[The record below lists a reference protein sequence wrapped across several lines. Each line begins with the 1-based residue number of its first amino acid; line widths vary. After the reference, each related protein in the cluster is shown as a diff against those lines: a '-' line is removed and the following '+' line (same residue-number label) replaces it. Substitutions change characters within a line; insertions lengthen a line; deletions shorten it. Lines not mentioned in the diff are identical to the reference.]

1 MQLNHRFTVPVRVE
15 DVWAAFHRLDRVAP
29 SFPGATLES
38 VRGDDFTGSIKI
50 KFGALLLLY
59 NGSGRIVDR
68 DQAER
73 RLVIEAKGRDRRGQG
88 GATVELAA
96 RFVGLGRSGTE
107 IVAETT
113 LNLTGRPAQFGE
125 AVISDVVDR
134 VLERFVHDVADQ
146 LTGRTAAPA
155 PEPVPAEPPA
165 EPEPELVEF
174 AEAEEQ
180 VDVEETAAVEDD
192 FGYDELG
199 PVAEAEAPGPAVEL
213 EPEPAANAA
222 VIETADEA
230 VAADGADDMVD
241 EDDGPVDDPRG
252 DDADFATVPLPE
264 PPPAGAA
271 ARNDRAGQDLV
282 RPRSGGLPA
291 PTNAAGTIKRYA
303 PAAAA
308 AVAGVTALVVW
319 ALGRRRR

>member
-1 MQLNHRFTVPVRVE
+1 MQLNHRFTVPARVE

-29 SFPGATLES
+29 SFPGANLES

-50 KFGALLLLY
+50 KFGAILLVY
-59 NGSGRIVDR
+59 NGSGRIVER

-88 GATVELAA
+88 GATVELTA
-96 RFVGLGRSGTE
+96 RFDGLGRAGTE

-134 VLERFVHDVADQ
+134 VLERFVHGVADQ
-146 LTGRTAAPA
+146 LTGRTAVPES
-155 PEPVPAEPPA
+155 EPVPAEPAA

-174 AEAEEQ
+174 AEDEEQ
-180 VDVEETAAVEDD
+180 VDVEETAAVAEDD
-192 FGYDELG
+192 FTYDELG
-199 PVAEAEAPGPAVEL
+199 PVEAPEAETPAP
-213 EPEPAANAA
+213 EPEPVVESPDDLA
-222 VIETADEA
+222 EEDDL
-230 VAADGADDMVD
+230 VA
-241 EDDGPVDDPRG
+241 EEDGPVIDPRG
-252 DDADFATVPLPE
+252 DDADFATAPIPE
-264 PPPAGAA
+264 TPAAGTA
-271 ARNDRAGQDLV
+271 ARDGRTGQDLV
-282 RPRSGGLPA
+282 RPGTGGLPVPA
-291 PTNAAGTIKRYA
+291 DTVGTIKRYA

-308 AVAGVTALVVW
+308 AVAGVTAVVVW